1 MTANCIHLF
10 RWPWRVAR
18 WSADAR
24 IRDTDTR
31 RPTFPSFTLQASPLH
46 PLSNGREGA
55 AATDHHHHDQRWLPP
70 LLLLRRLPTPPALF
84 HSASPPPFAASPPEA
99 SFAFIEGA
107 MSPFSPFLGEGSL
120 NGREKRTN
128 RAALLFSDSSGTVQ
142 SLASRDSMRRAR
154 PILTGFNSVFEGEKS
169 LGPEQRQREREG
181 RGIDERAARF

>member
-84 HSASPPPFAASPPEA
+84 HSASPPPSVSSRGIVRLYRGCDVA
-99 SFAFIEGA
+99 
-107 MSPFSPFLGEGSL
+107 FSPFLGEGSL

>member
-70 LLLLRRLPTPPALF
+70 LLLLRRLPTPPRTFPFGFSTPFRLLQRHRSPLSRVRCRLF
-84 HSASPPPFAASPPEA
+84 PP
-99 SFAFIEGA
+99 
-107 MSPFSPFLGEGSL
+107 
-120 NGREKRTN
+120 
-128 RAALLFSDSSGTVQ
+128 SSGRGAWMAGRNERTGPHYYFRIVQ
-142 SLASRDSMRRAR
+142 GRFNLSRRRIRCVA
-154 PILTGFNSVFEGEKS
+154 LDLF
-169 LGPEQRQREREG
+169 
-181 RGIDERAARF
+181 